1 MTRAAIKDELE
12 TMLGREVDVIS
23 LSAKMDAGFKSNIL
37 NDVIYV

>member
-12 TMLGREVDVIS
+12 TILDRKVDVIS
-23 LSAKMDAGFKSNIL
+23 LSAKMDPDFKSNIL